1 MFGFLNLP
9 KSISRKNLSSRKIPK
24 FSHCVIRIVKEV
36 IFYDVFV
43 GSHVNCIKMAKRSSV
58 CVPQSDA
65 AGDCQKGLIKASLV
79 V

>member
-1 MFGFLNLP
+1 MYKTLSDPLQI
-9 KSISRKNLSSRKIPK
+9 KTHQQKQQSIM
-24 FSHCVIRIVKEV
+24 IRMVKEV

-65 AGDCQKGLIKASLV
+65 GDCQKGLIKASLV